1 MAFLMTKDAVAKYSI
16 KVSNIGGEMGEEME
30 KLMEAE
36 EPMTIIK
43 NEFQDEEEQQV
54 GIIFGQK

>member
-16 KVSNIGGEMGEEME
+16 KVNNVGGGMGQEME

-43 NEFQDEEEQQV
+43 NEIQDEDEDQV
-54 GIIFGQK
+54 